1 MVEWYPE
8 KYPEKIRNCMKNT
21 LLEQTPMTRR
31 TFTLTITPA
40 NPLQFSLSEF
50 RSLLSRECAERTA
63 KAGPGTTDGPVL
75 SRYPPTLCGQLKH
88 EIRVTGICQGADF
101 LYSLARGNTEIGGEN
116 RCHIDTRDE
125 EIRSEPFGIMDEEHE
140 YEFIT
145 PWLALNQ
152 QNEKK
157 FYLLQGK
164 PARDAFMQKLLAAQL
179 NTFVKSLEYSHELPI
194 ACTAH
199 VRFVRERI
207 DRQTVMIFKGR
218 FRTNLRIPQYLG
230 IGQSVSHGFGWVQEI
245 PPGTDSW

>member
-1 MVEWYPE
+1 
-8 KYPEKIRNCMKNT
+8 
-21 LLEQTPMTRR
+21 MTRR
-31 TFTLTITPA
+31 IFTLTISPA

-50 RSLLSRECAERTA
+50 RSVLTRECAERTA
-63 KAGPGTTDGPVL
+63 EAGPGTADRPVL
-75 SRYPPTLCGQLKH
+75 SRYPPILCGQLKH

-101 LYSLARGNTEIGGEN
+101 LDSLARGNAEILIGED

-125 EIRSEPFGIMDEEHE
+125 EVRTEPFGIADEEHE
-140 YEFIT
+140 YEFLT

-164 PARDAFMQKLLAAQL
+164 PARDAFMQRLLAAQL
-179 NTFVKSLEYSHELPI
+179 NTFAKSLEYAPERPI

-218 FRTNLRIPQYLG
+218 FRTNLFIPQYLG
-230 IGQSVSHGFGWVQEI
+230 IGQSVSQGFGWVQEI
-245 PPGTDSW
+245 PRGTDW

>member
-1 MVEWYPE
+1 
-8 KYPEKIRNCMKNT
+8 
-21 LLEQTPMTRR
+21 MTRR
-31 TFTLTITPA
+31 IFTLTLTPA
-40 NPLQFSLSEF
+40 NPLQFSITEF
-50 RSLLSRECAERTA
+50 RSLLSRECAKRTA
-63 KAGPGTTDGPVL
+63 KADPGTMAGPGL
-75 SRYPPTLCGQLKH
+75 SRYPPILCGQLKH

-101 LYSLARGNTEIGGEN
+101 LYSLTRETTEIPGGEN

-125 EIRSEPFGIMDEEHE
+125 EIRSEPFGITDEEHE
-140 YEFIT
+140 YEFLT

-179 NTFVKSLEYSHELPI
+179 NTFAKSLEYSHELPI

-207 DRQTVMIFKGR
+207 ERQTVMIFKGR
-218 FRTNLRIPQYLG
+218 FRTNLKIPQYLG
-230 IGQSVSHGFGWVQEI
+230 IGQSVSQGFGWVQEI
-245 PPGTDSW
+245 PRGTDLW

>member
-1 MVEWYPE
+1 
-8 KYPEKIRNCMKNT
+8 
-21 LLEQTPMTRR
+21 MTRR
-31 TFTLTITPA
+31 IFTFTLTPE
-40 NPLQFSLSEF
+40 NPLRFSLSEF
-50 RSLLSRECAERTA
+50 RLLLSRGCAERTA
-63 KAGPGTTDGPVL
+63 QAGPGTTDGPVL
-75 SRYPPTLCGQLKH
+75 SRYPPILCGQLKH
-88 EIRVTGICQGADF
+88 EIRVTGICQGAEF
-101 LYSLARGNTEIGGEN
+101 LYSLVDGTMEILIGEN

-125 EIRSEPFGIMDEEHE
+125 EIRSEPFGITDEEHE

-179 NTFVKSLEYSHELPI
+179 NTFAKSLEYSHELPI

-218 FRTNLRIPQYLG
+218 FRTNLKIPLYLG
-230 IGQSVSHGFGWVQEI
+230 IGQSVSQGFGWVQEI
-245 PPGTDSW
+245 PRGTDLW